1 MHRHSN
7 SNNNRDMWEKKEP
20 KRMFVVGF
28 SAAIYMGAAVLFG
41 EGNRLN
47 EPLSEGGNS
56 FKNSLSLF
64 FLNHSLITSSPACP
78 NGGFPI
84 SWAKHAV

>member
-1 MHRHSN
+1 MIIWAFN
-7 SNNNRDMWEKKEP
+7 LLILATGILIVGLINPKWILFWWEKKEP

-47 EPLSEGGNS
+47 EPLSEVIQKDKVIIVES
-56 FKNSLSLF
+56 E
-64 FLNHSLITSSPACP
+64 SPADLV
-78 NGGFPI
+78 
-84 SWAKHAV
+84 AK